1 MALDNTPRKKL
12 RDTKVG
18 QWLRSTAPKVL
29 DVVGDVLPDSGVLG
43 IVKNLV
49 DLDDGD
55 EGSEETRGRRKRI
68 KEAREDRSITIPG
81 LDEPETGVKNPGIEE
96 L

>member
-1 MALDNTPRKKL
+1 
-12 RDTKVG
+12 
-18 QWLRSTAPKVL
+18 
-29 DVVGDVLPDSGVLG
+29 VV
-43 IVKNLV
+43 V